1 MLDREII
8 EGVNRIAQQLA
19 AAAGMEVAAGTRF
32 DLSRYPAMLDKWHA
46 AVEIYKAETGIDG
59 QAALTRHEAEIRSNA
74 AVLHVE
80 RR

>member
-8 EGVNRIAQQLA
+8 EQVNRIAQQLA
-19 AAAGMEVAAGTRF
+19 AASGMEVEPGTRF
-32 DLSRYPAMLDKWHA
+32 DFSHYPAMLDKWHA

-59 QAALTRHEAEIRSNA
+59 QAALARDEAEKRRA
-74 AVLHVE
+74 DPVLNVE